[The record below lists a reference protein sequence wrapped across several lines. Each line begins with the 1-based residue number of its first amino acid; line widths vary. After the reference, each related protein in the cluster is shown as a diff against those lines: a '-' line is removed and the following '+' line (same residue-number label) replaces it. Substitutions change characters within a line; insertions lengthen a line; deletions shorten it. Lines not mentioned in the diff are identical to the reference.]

1 MKDFEPGVW
10 LSLEIHL
17 YAALSY
23 FSTTIAYHFT
33 KISHFTFHNNG
44 IHINAER
51 ESKELSVY
59 LNEWILYSKS
69 WSKYRLIKTGLENKI

>member
-17 YAALSY
+17 YA
-23 FSTTIAYHFT
+23 
-33 KISHFTFHNNG
+33 G

-59 LNEWILYSKS
+59 LNE
-69 WSKYRLIKTGLENKI
+69 